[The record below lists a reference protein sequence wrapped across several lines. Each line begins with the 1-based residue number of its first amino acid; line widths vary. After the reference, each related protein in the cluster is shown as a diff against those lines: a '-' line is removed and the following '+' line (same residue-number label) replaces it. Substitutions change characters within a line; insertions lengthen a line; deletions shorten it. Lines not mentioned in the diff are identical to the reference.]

1 MFDPAA
7 AIFGDRLSLGPLVAV
22 PVERPRSPPAEPA
35 TPPRKRVRV
44 DTSLALPAFTTIVG
58 NRSGL
63 AREHGGIDG
72 FLHRTEP
79 LPEPEPLREVPS
91 LDALLSPPSLVNFAP
106 QQVAAP
112 QADAAFADELLR
124 ALAR

>member
-1 MFDPAA
+1 M
-7 AIFGDRLSLGPLVAV
+7 
-22 PVERPRSPPAEPA
+22 
-35 TPPRKRVRV
+35 
-44 DTSLALPAFTTIVG
+44 G